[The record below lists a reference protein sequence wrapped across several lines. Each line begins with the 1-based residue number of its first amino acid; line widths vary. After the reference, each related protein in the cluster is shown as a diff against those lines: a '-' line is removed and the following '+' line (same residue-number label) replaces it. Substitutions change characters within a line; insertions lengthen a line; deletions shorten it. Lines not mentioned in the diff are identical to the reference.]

1 MVTYYLAIP
10 VITNYYSWLYWSD
23 WGREPKI
30 VRTSMDGNIST
41 VLHNTS
47 LEWPN
52 GLTLDIDNQTL
63 YWIDGILDQ
72 IETSTAD
79 GWGRKV
85 LTKQNISRPF
95 AVSYFKNH
103 LYWSD
108 WSRNTIRTVSLKMPN
123 SVTFVNSDNRLVD
136 DPVGLEVVT
145 AARQPQGMYTNFD
158 SHKVCILILP
168 ATM

>member
-1 MVTYYLAIP
+1 
-10 VITNYYSWLYWSD
+10 
-23 WGREPKI
+23 
-30 VRTSMDGNIST
+30 MDGNIST

-52 GLTLDIDNQTL
+52 ALTLDIDNQNL

-72 IETSTAD
+72 IETSTVD
-79 GWGRKV
+79 GCGRKV

-95 AVSYFKNH
+95 AVSYFRNQ

-108 WSRNTIRTVSLKMPN
+108 WSRNTIRTVSLNMPN

-136 DPVGLEVVT
+136 DPVGIEVVT
-145 AARQPQGMYTNFD
+145 AARQPQGMYGNFA
-158 SHKVCILILP
+158 SHNVCIVILDLANP
-168 ATM
+168 T